1 MNKTDAPESAEPS
14 ASESGMHADPVI
26 DPGVAAELQGRYAQ
40 EFATLWQQ
48 LLTAQVP
55 PVADRRFANPAWQSS
70 SLHAFNAAAYLLNG
84 KFLAAMAD
92 ALQLPPK
99 AKQKIRF
106 GAEQMVNAMS
116 PANFLFSNP
125 EAHQKI
131 IETKGESLSAGL
143 RHLYEDIQKGR
154 ISQSDESA
162 FEVGRNVAITEGA
175 VVFENELFQLLQY
188 SPLTPTVYE
197 RPLLLVPPCINKYY
211 ILDLQPHNSFVRYA
225 VEQGHT
231 VFLISW
237 RNADAAIA
245 GATWDDYIETGV
257 LKAIAAVQ
265 AISAQEKIN
274 VLGFCVGGTML
285 TNALAL
291 AYARGEKPAAS
302 LTLLTTFIDFS
313 DTGMLDVYI
322 DEKKVKETEQAIGQ
336 GGLMKGLDFNAAF
349 ASLRSNELIWNYVT
363 SHYLKGENPAPFDM
377 LYWNA
382 DSTNLPGPMYCW
394 YLRNTYLENNL
405 KQFGKFK
412 LVGKKIDFGKIDVP
426 SFIYASRDD
435 HIVPW
440 TSAYASINILNRKK
454 PQQNHFVLG
463 ASGHIAGVISPP
475 GKNRRQYWIADKHT
489 VEYEADAL
497 SWLANATEV
506 AGSWWPAW
514 VDFLAQ
520 HAGKKVK
527 APRKLGNAQFK
538 VIEAAPGRYVK
549 VKAS

>member
-1 MNKTDAPESAEPS
+1 MNKSASPPPS
-14 ASESGMHADPVI
+14 AMLVDPVI
-26 DPGVAAELQGRYAQ
+26 AAELQSDYTQ
-40 EFATLWQQ
+40 NFLTLWQQ
-48 LLTAQVP
+48 MLTAQVP
-55 PVADRRFANPAWQSS
+55 PLADKRFSDTAWQSS
-70 SLHAFNAAAYLLNG
+70 TLHAFNASVYLLNA

-92 ALQLPPK
+92 AMQVAPK

-106 GAEQMVNAMS
+106 AVEQMVNAMS

-125 EAHQKI
+125 EAQQKI
-131 IETKGESLSAGL
+131 IATNGESLSNGL
-143 RHLYEDIQKGR
+143 KHLFEDIQKGR
-154 ISQSDESA
+154 ISQSDETA

-188 SPLTPTVYE
+188 KALTSTVYE

-237 RNADAAIA
+237 RNADASIA
-245 GATWDDYIETGV
+245 HATWDDYIENGV
-257 LKAIAAVQ
+257 LQAIAVTQAV
-265 AISAQEKIN
+265 SAQEKIN
-274 VLGFCVGGTML
+274 ALGFCVGGTL
-285 TNALAL
+285 LSNALAL
-291 AYARGEKPAAS
+291 ACARGEKPAAS
-302 LTLLTTFIDFS
+302 LTLLTTFLDFS
-313 DTGMLDVYI
+313 DTGILDVYI
-322 DEKKVKETEQAIGQ
+322 DEAQVQETEQSIGQ

-349 ASLRSNELIWNYVT
+349 ASLRSNELIWNYVA
-363 SHYLKGENPAPFDM
+363 SSYLKGENPMPFDM

-394 YLRNTYLENNL
+394 YVRNTYLENNL
-405 KQFGKFK
+405 KQSGKFK
-412 LVGKKIDFGKIDVP
+412 LAGKKIDFGKIDVP
-426 SFIYASRDD
+426 SFIYGSRDD

-440 TSAYASINILNRKK
+440 TSAYASTNILNRKK

-463 ASGHIAGVISPP
+463 ASGHIAGVINPP
-475 GKNRRQYWIADKHT
+475 GRNKRHYWINEQPAT
-489 VEYEADAL
+489 DAL
-497 SWLANATEV
+497 SWLADATEV

-514 VDFLAQ
+514 ADFLAQ
-520 HAGKKVK
+520 HSGKKTK
-527 APRKLGNAQFK
+527 ARRKLGNARFK

>member
-1 MNKTDAPESAEPS
+1 MNKPESPQSFANEP
-14 ASESGMHADPVI
+14 GMVI
-26 DPGVAAELQGRYAQ
+26 DPALAAKLQSDYTQ
-40 EFATLWQQ
+40 QFSSLWQQ
-48 LLTAQVP
+48 MLTAQVP
-55 PVADRRFANPAWQSS
+55 PVADKRFAHAAWQSS
-70 SLHAFNAAAYLLNG
+70 TLHAFNAAAYLLNA

-92 ALQLPPK
+92 AMQVPPK

-106 GAEQMVNAMS
+106 AVEQMVNAMS

-125 EAHQKI
+125 EAQQKI
-131 IETKGESLSAGL
+131 VETKGASLTTGL
-143 RHLYEDIQKGR
+143 KQLFADIQKGR

-175 VVFENELFQLLQY
+175 VVFENEFFQLLQY
-188 SPLTPTVYE
+188 KPLTPTVHE

-231 VFLISW
+231 VFMISW
-237 RNADAAIA
+237 RNADASIA
-245 GATWDDYIETGV
+245 HATWDDYIEQGV
-257 LKAIAAVQ
+257 IKAITVVQ

-291 AYARGEKPAAS
+291 LAARGEKPAAS
-302 LTLLTTFIDFS
+302 LSLLTTFLDFS
-313 DTGMLDVYI
+313 DTGILDVYI
-322 DEKKVKETEQAIGQ
+322 DEAKVKETEQAIGQ

-363 SHYLKGENPAPFDM
+363 SNYLKGESPAPFDM

-394 YLRNTYLENNL
+394 YVRNTYLENNL
-405 KQFGKFK
+405 THFGKFM
-412 LVGKKIDFGKIDVP
+412 LGGKKIDLGKIDTP
-426 SFIYASRDD
+426 SFIYGSRDD

-440 TSAYASINILNRKK
+440 TSAYASTTILNRKK
-454 PQQNHFVLG
+454 PQQNRFVLG
-463 ASGHIAGVISPP
+463 AAGHIAGVINPP
-475 GKNRRQYWIADKHT
+475 GKNKRHYWVNDDVAT
-489 VEYEADAL
+489 DAL
-497 SWLANATEV
+497 SWLAGATEI

-514 VDFLAQ
+514 ADFLAL
-520 HAGKKVK
+520 HAGKKIK
-527 APRKLGNAQFK
+527 APRKLGNAQYPPA
-538 VIEAAPGRYVK
+538 EPAPGSYVK

>member
-70 SLHAFNAAAYLLNG
+70 SLHAFNAAAYVLNG

-106 GAEQMVNAMS
+106 GVEQMVNAMS

-125 EAHQKI
+125 EAQQKI

-463 ASGHIAGVISPP
+463 ASGHIAGVINPP

>member
-1 MNKTDAPESAEPS
+1 MNKTETPES
-14 ASESGMHADPVI
+14 SESSANEAGLHIDPVI
-26 DPGVAAELQGRYAQ
+26 DPVAAAELQGRYAQ

-48 LLTAQVP
+48 MLMAQVP
-55 PVADRRFANPAWQSS
+55 PAADRRFANPAWQSN

-84 KFLAAMAD
+84 KFLAEMAD
-92 ALQLPPK
+92 AMQVPPK

-106 GAEQMVNAMS
+106 AVEQMVNAMS

-125 EAHQKI
+125 EAQQKI
-131 IETKGESLSAGL
+131 IETNGESLSAGL
-143 RHLYEDIQKGR
+143 KHLFEDIQKGR
-154 ISQSDESA
+154 ISQSDETA
-162 FEVGRNVAITEGA
+162 FEIGRNVAITEGA

-188 SPLTPTVYE
+188 KPLTTTVYE

-237 RNADAAIA
+237 RNADASIA
-245 GATWDDYIETGV
+245 NASWEDYIETGV

-265 AISAQEKIN
+265 EISAQEKIN

-291 AYARGEKPAAS
+291 
-302 LTLLTTFIDFS
+302 TTFIDFS
-313 DTGMLDVYI
+313 DTGILDVYI
-322 DEKKVKETEQAIGQ
+322 DEEKVKETEQAIGQ

-349 ASLRSNELIWNYVT
+349 ASLRSNEMIWNYVA

-412 LVGKKIDFGKIDVP
+412 LAGKKIDFGKIDAP
-426 SFIYASRDD
+426 AFIYGSRDD

-440 TSAYASINILNRKK
+440 TSAYASMDILNRKK

-463 ASGHIAGVISPP
+463 ASGHIAGVINPP
-475 GKNRRQYWIADKHT
+475 GKSKRHYWINEKAVAGKD
-489 VEYEADAL
+489 ADAL
-497 SWLANATEV
+497 SWLADATEV

-514 VDFLAQ
+514 HDFLAE
-520 HAGKKVK
+520 HAGKKIK
-527 APRKLGNAQFK
+527 APRKFGNAQFK
-538 VIEAAPGRYVK
+538 AIEAAPGRYVK